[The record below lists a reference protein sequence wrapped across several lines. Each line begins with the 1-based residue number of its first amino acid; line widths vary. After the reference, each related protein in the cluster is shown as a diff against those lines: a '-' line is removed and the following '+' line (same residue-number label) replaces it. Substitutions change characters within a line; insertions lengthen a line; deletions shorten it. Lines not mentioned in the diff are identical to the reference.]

1 MNDELLGLKPERL
14 WHYFVQILQIPRPS
28 KKEDR
33 IIQYLLD
40 FGKEMG
46 LETLQDDVGNVLI
59 RKPATKGFENRKM
72 VVLQSH
78 VDMVCEKNSDVDF
91 DFDNDPIQAWIDGEW
106 VKAKGTTLGADDG
119 IGIAAQLAI
128 LEAGDLRH
136 GPIECLFTVD
146 EETGLTGAFG
156 LKPGFLKSSILLN
169 LDSEDDGELFIG
181 CAGGRDTL
189 AEIPYKTEN
198 TPAGHDGYKI
208 SVSGLLGGHSGDDIS
223 KGRGNAVK
231 LLNRILWHG
240 ASHFG
245 LKVSDIKGGNLR
257 NAIAREAFANVV
269 VPVEMKVSLKAFVA
283 EFARLVKAEYKITE
297 PSLDIGIEAIELPGT
312 VIEYGVQ
319 EKLLNAIYGCPHG
332 VIAWSAE
339 IPNFVETST
348 NLASVMITDTKVVL
362 TTSQR
367 SSVESA
373 KDDICNMVASVFML
387 AGAAVKHT
395 DGYPG
400 WTPNPGSMIVD
411 LTAKLYKELFREDPK
426 VLAIHAG
433 LECGLI
439 GDVYPEM
446 DMISYGPTIKGAHSP
461 DERLLIATVS
471 KFWDLTVRVLEE
483 IPEA

>member
-1 MNDELLGLKPERL
+1 MNNELLGLKPARL
-14 WHYFVQILQIPRPS
+14 WYYFTQILQIPRPS

-33 IIQYLLD
+33 IVKYLVD
-40 FGKEMG
+40 FGRQHG
-46 LETLQDDVGNVLI
+46 LETLRDEIGNVLI
-59 RKPATKGFENRKM
+59 RKPATPGMEKKKM

-78 VDMVCEKNSDVDF
+78 VDMVCEKNNDVTF
-91 DFDNDPIQAWIDGEW
+91 DFDNDPIQARIDGDW
-106 VKAKGTTLGADDG
+106 VKATGTTLGADDG
-119 IGIAAQLAI
+119 IGVAAQLAL
-128 LEAGDLRH
+128 LEAKDIQH
-136 GPIECLFTVD
+136 GPIECLFTID

-181 CAGGRDTL
+181 CAGGKDTVI
-189 AEIPYKTEN
+189 EMNYNTEEVPSSHRALQL
-198 TPAGHDGYKI
+198 T
-208 SVSGLLGGHSGDDIS
+208 VSGLLGGHSGDDIS

-231 LLNRILWHG
+231 IMNRMLWHG
-240 ASHFG
+240 EAHFG
-245 LKVSDIKGGNLR
+245 LRLANFKGGNLR
-257 NAIAREAFANVV
+257 NAIAREAVAAFV
-269 VPVEMKVSLKAFVA
+269 VPADKEKSFLDYVKLFTKQ
-283 EFARLVKAEYKITE
+283 VKAEYKITE
-297 PSLDIGIEAIELPGT
+297 PDLMIDYELAEGLDLVMDSVSQG
-312 VIEYGVQ
+312 
-319 EKLLNAIYGCPHG
+319 KLLNALYACPHG

-348 NLASVMITDTKVVL
+348 NLASVMFTDTKVMI

-373 KDDICNMVASVFML
+373 KEDIGNMVASVFHL
-387 AGAAVKHT
+387 AGATVKHT

-400 WTPNPGSMIVD
+400 WKPNPESMIVD
-411 LTAKLYKELFREDPK
+411 LTAKLYKELFNEEPK

-461 DERLLIATVS
+461 DERLLISTVE
-471 KFWDLTVRVLEE
+471 KFWDLTVKVLEE
-483 IPEA
+483 IPEE